1 MISCKT
7 PIQKPKTTQALSL
20 PNKLTEILPLCEAF
34 KRKRRNSKIETDDWH
49 LLCHQ
54 NGGFN
59 RWQKQQDFPARFNAP
74 EFSALSARTYLALAE
89 LDLSHIPH
97 FAPFSVRDAV
107 KWANQ
112 SKLILPRN
120 IPLPGAAN
128 QPLFW
133 QGLFD
138 LQRWKPSD
146 LPKGTTGHGDPVRR
160 WLINRLLEEFY
171 YSFALS
177 PSTSAVKDVVC
188 LVWASVDS
196 KTVRYV
202 MDNETLK
209 NAEIKANSRRE
220 FDNKAKTITQQAVNR
235 FSVKAKKPSVIEKTA
250 PQSDYEILRAA
261 EQLLGNLSDEH
272 AKTRLLSIINAM
284 QDDFD
289 VIEDGLEDESSVL

>member
-1 MISCKT
+1 
-7 PIQKPKTTQALSL
+7 
-20 PNKLTEILPLCEAF
+20 
-34 KRKRRNSKIETDDWH
+34 
-49 LLCHQ
+49 
-54 NGGFN
+54 
-59 RWQKQQDFPARFNAP
+59 
-74 EFSALSARTYLALAE
+74 
-89 LDLSHIPH
+89 
-97 FAPFSVRDAV
+97 
-107 KWANQ
+107 
-112 SKLILPRN
+112 
-120 IPLPGAAN
+120 
-128 QPLFW
+128 
-133 QGLFD
+133 
-138 LQRWKPSD
+138 
-146 LPKGTTGHGDPVRR
+146 
-160 WLINRLLEEFY
+160 LLEEFY